1 MRSVSPPCRTCR
13 TPRSNSGQ
21 PLQHMLRVFRD
32 MHMHRFSRTLLP
44 IHLDIQEQHAGRK
57 GSLRSTALR
66 SSTRTLSLPSVF
78 RGLGPAEISQSEDL
92 NRRESRG
99 GAYTSRAS
107 SSSAASCRAAELL
120 LACPVADRERSGQ
133 PARARR
139 PARRT
144 KPSDPLLWSNRS
156 AGERWLMQIHHFT
169 ERRSGSDAFAAKTGR
184 LDFQKRVLLFLRNIG
199 SIAGKKASGRH
210 RRCAA

>member
-1 MRSVSPPCRTCR
+1 MVRSKNDYRAGGNDARAAVLYSTKLCLRMRSVSPPCRTCR

-78 RGLGPAEISQSEDL
+78 RGLGPAEISQPEDL

-99 GAYTSRAS
+99 GAYQSSLELRRRVLSSSRAAACLS
-107 SSSAASCRAAELL
+107 SSG
-120 LACPVADRERSGQ
+120 PG
-133 PARARR
+133 
-139 PARRT
+139 T
-144 KPSDPLLWSNRS
+144 FRS
-156 AGERWLMQIHHFT
+156 ARTCQTTSSSNQALRSTSLVEPKRW
-169 ERRSGSDAFAAKTGR
+169 
-184 LDFQKRVLLFLRNIG
+184 
-199 SIAGKKASGRH
+199 
-210 RRCAA
+210 

>member
-1 MRSVSPPCRTCR
+1 MTTVRVETMRVLQYYIYSIKLCLRMRSVSPPCRTCR

-32 MHMHRFSRTLLP
+32 MHMHRFSRTLSP

-99 GAYTSRAS
+99 GAYQS
-107 SSSAASCRAAELL
+107 SLELCCRILSNSGAAASLSA
-120 LACPVADRERSGQ
+120 SG
-133 PARARR
+133 PGRF
-139 PARRT
+139 
-144 KPSDPLLWSNRS
+144 RS
-156 AGERWLMQIHHFT
+156 AHTRQMIH
-169 ERRSGSDAFAAKTGR
+169 
-184 LDFQKRVLLFLRNIG
+184 
-199 SIAGKKASGRH
+199 
-210 RRCAA
+210 